1 MILIY
6 LLYLNVDYSQL
17 IEYHES
23 QIDINKSNSLV
34 IITNLTKKL
43 NNNNE
48 NFYIQSYCSSKT
60 NNWKWKPLFIIYN
73 SLIDQQEF
81 FDSQSNE
88 LINELAK
95 INKTITLEKIKN
107 FKIEYNQRIE
117 YYF

>member
-1 MILIY
+1 MKTNYWRESEDNKNLIIKD
-6 LLYLNVDYSQL
+6 LHDEQ
-17 IEYHES
+17 
-23 QIDINKSNSLV
+23 
-34 IITNLTKKL
+34 NLTKKL

-48 NFYIQSYCSSKT
+48 NFDIKSYFSSKT

-107 FKIEYNQRIE
+107 FKIEYNHNILLTI
-117 YYF
+117 FIKAFIF